1 MTPGNILVYIQ
12 GEVVGAVE
20 TVRLRRVGNSVV
32 ATLPSQV
39 LDAAHLAEDQTVSL
53 EIGDG
58 AVIIR
63 PWDPDAQAAW
73 KAYTELEPRYRNA
86 NRKLAE

>member
-1 MTPGNILVYIQ
+1 M
-12 GEVVGAVE
+12 A

-32 ATLPSQV
+32 VTLASQV
-39 LDAAHLAEDQTVSL
+39 LDAAHLAENQTVSV
-53 EIGDG
+53 EVGEG
-58 AVIIR
+58 GVIIR

-73 KAYTELEPRYRNA
+73 KAYTDLEPHYRNA

>member
-1 MTPGNILVYIQ
+1 MGLMV
-12 GEVVGAVE
+12 

-32 ATLPSQV
+32 ITLPSQI
-39 LDAAHLAEDQTVSL
+39 LDSAHLAEDQTVSV
-53 EIGDG
+53 EVGDG

-73 KAYTELEPRYRNA
+73 QAYTDLEPRYRNA
-86 NRKLAE
+86 NRKLAD

>member
-1 MTPGNILVYIQ
+1 M
-12 GEVVGAVE
+12 E

-32 ATLPSQV
+32 VTLPSQI
-39 LDAAHLAEDQTVSL
+39 LDSAHLAEDQTVSV

-63 PWDPDAQAAW
+63 PWDPDAHAAW
-73 KAYTELEPRYRNA
+73 QAYTALEPHYRNA
-86 NRKLAE
+86 NRKLAD

>member
-1 MTPGNILVYIQ
+1 M
-12 GEVVGAVE
+12 E

-32 ATLPSQV
+32 VTLPSQI
-39 LDAAHLAEDQTVSL
+39 LDAAHLAEDQTVSV

-63 PWDPDAQAAW
+63 PWHPDAQAAW
-73 KAYTELEPRYRNA
+73 QAYTDLEPHYRNA